1 MTKSDPFILDLLR
14 GIAVFVLVPAALI
27 LTVVTAR
34 LNRVYWT
41 ARSEY
46 QRNQARSPS
55 LRSVLRGEAPS
66 FYDGVRDERVAA
78 GVARDLKTNKW
89 VEQGK
94 LSEEAV
100 SNVLS

>member
-1 MTKSDPFILDLLR
+1 MNPDPFFLDLTK
-14 GIAVFVLVPAALI
+14 GIAALVLVP
-27 LTVVTAR
+27 VTLAFLVIAWR
-34 LNRVYWT
+34 LLRVYLLD
-41 ARSEY
+41 RSEY

-55 LRSVLRGEAPS
+55 LKAVLRGEAPT

-100 SNVLS
+100 SNVLN

>member
-1 MTKSDPFILDLLR
+1 MNPDPFIVDLIKGVAAL
-14 GIAVFVLVPAALI
+14 VLVP
-27 LTVVTAR
+27 VTLAFLVIAWR
-34 LNRVYWT
+34 LLRVYLMD
-41 ARSEY
+41 RSEY

-55 LRSVLRGEAPS
+55 LLSVLRGEAPT

-78 GVARDLKTNKW
+78 GVARDLKNNKW

-100 SNVLS
+100 SNVLN

>member
-1 MTKSDPFILDLLR
+1 MNPDPFVLDLLK
-14 GIAVFVLVPAALI
+14 GIAALVLVPVTLALFV
-27 LTVVTAR
+27 LTWR
-34 LNRVYWT
+34 LWRVYLT
-41 ARSEY
+41 DRSEY

-55 LRSVLRGEAPS
+55 LRTVLRGEAPT

-100 SNVLS
+100 SNVLN